1 MVTLNHSCPCQILT
15 NTVPLTQNNSQPS
28 YANCCQPLHQSLQ
41 TGQQFA
47 QTAEQLMRSRYS
59 AFVLQNIDYIVA
71 TTLPSQQPLLD
82 ILAIKTWAQETNWS
96 GLEIISHNPQIGKRH
111 AQVEFK
117 AYFTTAEG
125 LQCHHELSAF
135 VKIKVKS
142 SDESAKNAK
151 EKTLEKWF
159 FIDPTVDMV
168 ISGKAISQKQPCI
181 CGSGEKFKRC
191 CGRFL

>member
-1 MVTLNHSCPCQILT
+1 MNPNTPCPCSQHTYSINTLT
-15 NTVPLTQNNSQPS
+15 RS
-28 YANCCQPLHQSLQ
+28 YADCCQPLHQSFQ

-47 QTAEQLMRSRYS
+47 TTAEQLMRSRYS

-82 ILAIKTWAQETNWS
+82 KSAIKTWAKQTDWA
-96 GLEIISHNPQIGKRH
+96 GLEIVHHNPKIGKRH

-125 LQCHHELSAF
+125 LQCHHELSTF

-142 SDESAKNAK
+142 GDKIAEGKA
-151 EKTLEKWF
+151 LEKWF
-159 FIDPTVDMV
+159 FVDPTVNL
-168 ISGKAISQKQPCI
+168 SISQKQPCI

-191 CGRFL
+191 CGQFL